1 MSVFNADTL
10 ILGSGVAGLTIAIK
24 TARALPN
31 KNIIVIT
38 KADESESNTKYAQG
52 GIAAVWDNLDS
63 FEDHINDTLI
73 AGDYL
78 NDLIDPQ
85 KAYIEHREGSP
96 KRCWSYCNVRNFCP
110 QLRAE
115 RQEKR

>member
-1 MSVFNADTL
+1 MKQGRKNAL
-10 ILGSGVAGLTIAIK
+10 RL
-24 TARALPN
+24 
-31 KNIIVIT
+31 
-38 KADESESNTKYAQG
+38 
-52 GIAAVWDNLDS
+52 LDS
-63 FEDHINDTLI
+63 EQEAI
-73 AGDYL
+73 DYL